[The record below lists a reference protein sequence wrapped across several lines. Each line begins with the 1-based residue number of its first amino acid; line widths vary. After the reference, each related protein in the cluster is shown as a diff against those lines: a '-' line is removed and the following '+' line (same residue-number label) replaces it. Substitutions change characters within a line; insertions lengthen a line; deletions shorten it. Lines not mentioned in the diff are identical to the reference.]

1 MHREDPEFKKLYPF
15 ESNYFELSSGVRM
28 HYIDEDQTDNQSKEI
43 LLMLHGNPSWSF
55 YYRNLIKEFSSRYR
69 VIAPDH
75 IGMGLSDKPQNYD
88 YTLSN
93 HIANLTE
100 LLKKISVE
108 TERINLIV
116 HDWGGAIGMG
126 WATANIERTGK
137 LVILNT
143 GAFLSTEIPFRINIC
158 RLPGFGALA
167 IRGLNAFAAAATFMA
182 VEKRLPTNVK
192 NGYLMPYDN
201 WKNRIATLRFVQDI
215 PLKSSAPSYK
225 TLKTIDRSLKK
236 LEDKDML
243 ILWGGRDWCFNDSFF
258 TEWRKRFQNA
268 KFEYYENAGHYL
280 LEDKNNEITSKLKVF
295 LK

>member
-1 MHREDPEFKKLYPF
+1 MHREDPEFKELYPF

-100 LLKKISVE
+100 LLGKISVE

-158 RLPGFGALA
+158 RIPGFGALA

-182 VEKRLPTNVK
+182 VEKRLPANVK

-201 WKNRIATLRFVQDI
+201 WQNRIATLRFVQDI

-225 TLKTIDRSLKK
+225 TL
-236 LEDKDML
+236 
-243 ILWGGRDWCFNDSFF
+243 
-258 TEWRKRFQNA
+258 
-268 KFEYYENAGHYL
+268 
-280 LEDKNNEITSKLKVF
+280 
-295 LK
+295 